1 MKRITDL
8 QILQE
13 FCYANGNYGLYW
25 CRFKNDPHLFTI
37 NNGVVKVLIHYAD
50 HDELEFVHDDVAE
63 ELLQEIELYKQK
75 IQQ

>member
-8 QILQE
+8 QIIQE
-13 FCYANGNYGLYW
+13 FGNYGLYW

-75 IQQ
+75 VNCY

>member
-13 FCYANGNYGLYW
+13 FCNGNYGLYW
-25 CRFKNDPHLFTI
+25 CRFNDDPRLFTI

-50 HDELEFVHDDVAE
+50 HDELEVVRDDVAE

-75 IQQ
+75 VNCY